1 MATISSMKYSL
12 VSGTLDG
19 KFPRGKVIMNDFKV
33 VDESSDS
40 CDIRGQEP
48 MKFCLI

>member
-12 VSGTLDG
+12 VSGTFDG
-19 KFPRGKVIMNDFKV
+19 KFPRGQVIMDNFKI
-33 VDESSDS
+33 VDERLDR
-40 CDIRGQEP
+40 CLVRRQEP